1 MRQTKTITFV
11 IMDFSLKSKSLGMR
25 IYLSMVMLIV
35 ISLLIIGAFT
45 SYFFKN
51 QNDVYHLSRLQ
62 RKEQS
67 VMLALKYFVI
77 DEDIDE
83 VNNSLNKKLVELAN
97 INNLDLNIYNEFGV
111 LLYTTIIDED
121 TKDMLAKETI
131 SSAIIDSVVT
141 TIDPIIVEELLD
153 DQTYL
158 STYFMLENQSGK
170 PMAVVNIPYLKDSR
184 RTSEDMG
191 AFINTLIQVSLLL
204 FVGASLVAFFLSN
217 YITKSL
223 QAVSLRM
230 KETKLTGEN
239 PYLEWESDDEI
250 GDLVSNYNRMLDE
263 LQVSADRLAKSE
275 RESAWKEMAKQV
287 AHEIKNPLTPMRL
300 NIQHLQRSIM
310 DKPDEIQDR
319 LNNFTKVMLE
329 QIDTLSRISS
339 EFSNFAKMPRPEM
352 EILNISDTVK
362 SAVDLYANTPNVAV
376 ILRDETQG
384 SHTVSADRKQLIR
397 SLSNLIMNAI
407 QAIPKEKEGRVEV
420 ALFVENEQL
429 IITVTDNGKGISEEE
444 KDKIFEPYF
453 TTKSSGTG
461 LGLAMVKNILHEFN
475 AHIDFESEV
484 GEGTT
489 FKVVWN

>member
-1 MRQTKTITFV
+1 
-11 IMDFSLKSKSLGMR
+11 MDFSLKSKSLGMR

-121 TKDMLAKETI
+121 TKEMLAKETI

-141 TIDPIIVEELLD
+141 TVDPIIVEELLD

-319 LNNFTKVMLE
+319 LNNFSKVMLE

-352 EILNISDTVK
+352 ETLNISDTVK

-376 ILRDETQG
+376 VLRDETQG
-384 SHTVSADRKQLIR
+384 SQTVSADRKQLIR

-429 IITVTDNGKGISEEE
+429 NITVTDNGKGISIEE

-475 AHIDFESEV
+475 AEIDFESEV
-484 GEGTT
+484 GVGTT

>member
-1 MRQTKTITFV
+1 
-11 IMDFSLKSKSLGMR
+11 MDFSLKSKSLGMR

-121 TKDMLAKETI
+121 TKEMLAKETI
-131 SSAIIDSVVT
+131 SSAIIDSVVNT
-141 TIDPIIVEELLD
+141 VDPIIVEELLD
-153 DQTYL
+153 DHTYL

-184 RTSEDMG
+184 RTSDDMG

-310 DKPDEIQDR
+310 DRPDEIQER

-352 EILNISDTVK
+352 ETLNLFETIK
-362 SAVDLYANTPNVAV
+362 SAVDLYANTPNVTV
-376 ILRDETQG
+376 EFKDETAG
-384 SHTVSADRKQLIR
+384 GDTVSADRKQLIR

-420 ALFVENEQL
+420 ALFKENGQL
-429 IITVTDNGKGISEEE
+429 IITVTDNGKGISFEE

-461 LGLAMVKNILHEFN
+461 LGLAMVKNILQEFN
-475 AHIDFESEV
+475 ADIDFESEV
-484 GEGTT
+484 GVGTT

>member
-1 MRQTKTITFV
+1 
-11 IMDFSLKSKSLGMR
+11 MR
-25 IYLSMVMLIV
+25 IYLSMVALIV

-77 DEDIDE
+77 DEDINE
-83 VNNSLNKKLVELAN
+83 VNEALNKKLVELAN
-97 INNLDLNIYNEFGV
+97 INSLDLNIYNEFGV

-121 TKDMLAKETI
+121 TKDVLAEETI

-141 TIDPIIVEELLD
+141 TVDPIIVEEILD

-158 STYFMLENQSGK
+158 STYFLLENQSGK
-170 PMAVVNIPYLKDSR
+170 PIAVVNIPYLKDSK
-184 RTSEDMG
+184 RTSDDMG

-204 FVGASLVAFFLSN
+204 FVGASLIAFFLSN

-230 KETKLTGEN
+230 KETKLTGDN
-239 PYLEWESDDEI
+239 PYLEWHSDDEI

-275 RESAWKEMAKQV
+275 RESAWKEMARQV

-300 NIQHLQRSIM
+300 NIQHLQRSILDNPEDVQERM
-310 DKPDEIQDR
+310 NKFSR
-319 LNNFTKVMLE
+319 LMLE
-329 QIDTLSRISS
+329 QIDTLSRIAS

-352 EILNISDTVK
+352 EKLKITDAIH
-362 SAVDLYANTPNVAV
+362 SAVELYVNTPNVDVVFA
-376 ILRDETQG
+376 DETLG
-384 SHTVSADRKQLIR
+384 DFELEADRKQLIR
-397 SLSNLIMNAI
+397 ALSNLLKNGI
-407 QAIPKEKEGRVEV
+407 QAIPKDQKGRVEV
-420 ALFVENEQL
+420 RLLKEENLYFVT
-429 IITVTDNGKGISEEE
+429 ISDNGKGMNVEE
-444 KDKIFEPYF
+444 KGKIFEPYF
-453 TTKSSGTG
+453 TTKSGGTG
-461 LGLAMVKNILHEFN
+461 LGLAMVKNILLEFG
-475 AHIDFESEV
+475 AEISFESEE
-484 GEGTT
+484 GTGTT
-489 FKVVWN
+489 FKIKWK